1 MLPPRPPLWTRVARG
16 IVVALVLAWAASFL
30 AVFAWQYR
38 RTDQR
43 GDAIVVLGA
52 AQYAGRP
59 SPVLRARL
67 DHAIELYRQHAAP
80 EIVFTGGTGE
90 GDTTSEAAVGRRY
103 AMSHGVPD
111 SAIVLENTGR
121 TTSQSLRSVA
131 ALLEARGKSDAI
143 LVSDPFHMLRLSIL
157 ARRFGLRPH
166 SSPTPT
172 SRIAASSS
180 ESWKYLLS
188 ESFKAPAAFL
198 FERAR

>member
-16 IVVALVLAWAASFL
+16 VVVALVASWILSFL
-30 AVFAWQYR
+30 AVVGWQYR
-38 RTDQR
+38 RTDQH

-67 DHAIELYRQHAAP
+67 DHAIELYRQRAAP
-80 EIVFTGGTGE
+80 EIVFTGGTGV

-103 AMSHGVPD
+103 AMMRGVPD
-111 SAIVLENTGR
+111 SAIELENTGR
-121 TTSQSLRSVA
+121 TTSESMRSVA
-131 ALLEARGKSDAI
+131 ALLAARGKAEVI

-157 ARRFGLRPH
+157 ARRFGLHPH

-172 SRIAASSS
+172 SRISASPS
-180 ESWKYLLS
+180 ESWKYLFS

-198 FERAR
+198 FERGN